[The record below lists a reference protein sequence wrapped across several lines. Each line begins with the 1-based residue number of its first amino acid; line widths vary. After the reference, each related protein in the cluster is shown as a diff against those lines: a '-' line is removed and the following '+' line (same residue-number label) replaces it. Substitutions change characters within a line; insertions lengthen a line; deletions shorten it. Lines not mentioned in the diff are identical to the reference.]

1 MSSRSGQTFLG
12 DWRYNPNRGVNE
24 FIPSADGTDWGVPF
38 SEQRPA
44 SSSSEY
50 AGPRT
55 PSRDITRLPLRQQQS
70 DDSVEEMSVEGM
82 QFPTAPRQ
90 VNPYPLQVDP
100 RQTPRG
106 DLRPMQPTAGS
117 PTGMGSSPPRY
128 IPRNFQDLPSSGDYQ
143 HRVQQSPRPQS
154 QDSDD
159 SNRPMS
165 PTPPSAAE
173 SRAEIMRYQRFV
185 PTDVWSIVNSQRT
198 TARQLETI
206 ATHARNASIAS
217 QQPGSTNQGR
227 R

>member
-1 MSSRSGQTFLG
+1 MSGRSTQTCRG
-12 DWRYNPNRGVNE
+12 DWRYNPTTGMNQFR
-24 FIPSADGTDWGVPF
+24 PSATGRSTGIPY
-38 SEQRPA
+38 SEERPA

-70 DDSVEEMSVEGM
+70 DDSVEEMSVGGM

-90 VNPYPLQVDP
+90 VNPYPPQVDP
-100 RQTPRG
+100 RQDPRG
-106 DLRPMQPTAGS
+106 DLRPMQPTAGT
-117 PTGMGSSPPRY
+117 PTGMGSSPPGY

-159 SNRPMS
+159 SYRPMS

-173 SRAEIMRYQRFV
+173 SRAEIFTYREFV
-185 PTDVWSIVNSQRT
+185 PASLWPTVQSQRT
-198 TARQLETI
+198 TPRQLERI
-206 ATHARNASIAS
+206 ATMARNASIAS
-217 QQPGSTNQGR
+217 QQPASTNQGR

>member
-1 MSSRSGQTFLG
+1 MSSRSGQTFRG
-12 DWRYNPNRGVNE
+12 NWRYNRNRGVNE
-24 FIPSADGTDWGVPF
+24 FIPSEDGTDWGVPF

-55 PSRDITRLPLRQQQS
+55 PSRDITRFPLRQQQS
-70 DDSVEEMSVEGM
+70 DDSVEEMSVGGM

-90 VNPYPLQVDP
+90 VNPYPPQVNP

-106 DLRPMQPTAGS
+106 DYRPMQPTAGT
-117 PTGMGSSPPRY
+117 PTGMGSSPPGY
-128 IPRNFQDLPSSGDYQ
+128 IPQNFQDLPSSGDYQ
-143 HRVQQSPRPQS
+143 HMVQQSPRPQS
-154 QDSDD
+154 QGSDD
-159 SNRPMS
+159 SYRPMS

-173 SRAEIMRYQRFV
+173 SRAEIFTYREFV
-185 PTDVWSIVNSQRT
+185 PASLWPTVQSQRT
-198 TARQLETI
+198 TPRQLERI
-206 ATHARNASIAS
+206 ATMARNASIAS